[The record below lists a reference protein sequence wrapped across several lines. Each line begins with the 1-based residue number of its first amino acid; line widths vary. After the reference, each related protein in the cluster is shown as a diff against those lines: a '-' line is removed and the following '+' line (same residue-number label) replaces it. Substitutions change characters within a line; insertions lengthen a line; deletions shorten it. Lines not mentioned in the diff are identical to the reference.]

1 MSSSNANVQI
11 LNLKELSQYLGC
23 SQNHIYKLIHQGM
36 PYHQL
41 SADSRRYYVQDE
53 VLDWLKS
60 AGYKQVSTWR

>member
-1 MSSSNANVQI
+1 MRDSNVETQI
-11 LNLKELSQYLGC
+11 LNLKQLSQRLGC
-23 SQNHIYKLIHQGM
+23 SQNHIYKLIAQGM

-41 SADSRRYYVQDE
+41 SDDSRRYYVLDE